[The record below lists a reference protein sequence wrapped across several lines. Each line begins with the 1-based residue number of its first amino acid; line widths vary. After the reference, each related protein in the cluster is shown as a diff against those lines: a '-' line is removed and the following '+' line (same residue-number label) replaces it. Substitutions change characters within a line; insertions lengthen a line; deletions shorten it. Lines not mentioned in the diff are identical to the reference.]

1 MNISHDEYLNRLA
14 SLKDANSLQEVKTL
28 DNELY
33 EAIKAVTRENKMSE
47 GIIRPDVRG
56 IVLPKGTALENAE
69 PAVIDYAARKNIPV
83 FTHADIS

>member
-1 MNISHDEYLNRLA
+1 MY
-14 SLKDANSLQEVKTL
+14 
-28 DNELY
+28 
-33 EAIKAVTRENKMSE
+33 E

-69 PAVIDYAARKNIPV
+69 PAVINYAARKNIPV